1 MNTEK
6 THENVMKVMNK
17 ESIESMVLPR
27 LHPLKDL
34 MLIREK
40 NLVHFSFLE
49 MQITF
54 YVPIRVDNKWLL
66 ITEDIMEKAGMTSQ
80 ELLKAAKRNIDEKCR
95 LKNLSEMLSEA
106 LGTPTAVPGTELPLY
121 VATIDSV
128 IPGRYGAAAILSD
141 KFLQSVSEQFG
152 GEVIILPSSKH
163 EVLLMPKTDSF
174 KYEYLVEVVREVN
187 RTEVDE
193 KDFLSDYVFVYKDGD
208 FKVIS

>member
-6 THENVMKVMNK
+6 TYENVMKVMNK

-54 YVPIRVDNKWLL
+54 YVPITVDNKWLL
-66 ITEDIMEKAGMTSQ
+66 ITEDIMERAGMTSQ

-95 LKNLSEMLSEA
+95 LKNLSELVSEA

-121 VATIDSV
+121 VATIDSD
-128 IPGRYGAAAILSD
+128 IHGKYGAAVILSD
-141 KFLQSVSEQFG
+141 MFLQSVSEQFG
-152 GEVIILPSSKH
+152 GEVIILPSSVH
-163 EVLLMPKTDSF
+163 EVLLMPKTGSF
-174 KYEYLVEVVREVN
+174 NYKDLVEVVQEVN

-193 KDFLSDYVFVYKDGD
+193 KDFLSDNIFIYKNGD
-208 FKVIS
+208 FRVVS